1 MTFDLSSAVK
11 MKLYLSIPIGIMLL
25 LAVAEPS
32 QIDLWLTDQL
42 YQPGVGFIGEKS
54 FFLEDILHDR
64 AKEAAIGVVLIA
76 FCGWLA
82 SYIAHL
88 EQYRLSN
95 TMESKIIDLLERIKK
110 VNRIIEKVDE
120 YLRDIG

>member
-1 MTFDLSSAVK
+1 M
-11 MKLYLSIPIGIMLL
+11 MKK
-25 LAVAEPS
+25 V
-32 QIDLWLTDQL
+32 LTARNS
-42 YQPGVGFIGEKS
+42 YI
-54 FFLEDILHDR
+54 
-64 AKEAAIGVVLIA
+64 AAIN
-76 FCGWLA
+76 GWLA